1 MNPKFEKREI
11 NDSKMECDTED
22 ELDIDVV
29 GSDSET
35 EEDQAI
41 SDAQKLQATLSRKQS
56 ILRRWEAENGHSTKT
71 EASENSRD
79 GSEAMEVENY
89 PPMPLHPA
97 FRERSKPNIGAK
109 SINSDIFC
117 TIEQIKNQAAA
128 QRQLLSEQ
136 RAFLAPQP
144 DGQPV
149 MKLASRNDSAP
160 NAVVQLKTPVSP
172 TPDDQPAATNFENDE
187 SRPFKCN
194 ECGVG
199 FRIAGHLTRHYKSRS
214 HMSKTSP
221 NRTTTPSPAASEAS
235 SSMRS
240 SPSTTPS
247 PAMSPPIAP
256 EHQSGSRRF
265 RCDVCDIGFRF
276 QGHLDRHLRSTTH
289 LSMEEAV
296 RRNTK
301 EK

>member
-1 MNPKFEKREI
+1 
-11 NDSKMECDTED
+11 
-22 ELDIDVV
+22 
-29 GSDSET
+29 
-35 EEDQAI
+35 
-41 SDAQKLQATLSRKQS
+41 
-56 ILRRWEAENGHSTKT
+56 
-71 EASENSRD
+71 
-79 GSEAMEVENY
+79 MEVEVENH

-97 FRERSKPNIGAK
+97 FREKIKQNNGGAK
-109 SINSDIFC
+109 SINADIFC

-149 MKLASRNDSAP
+149 MSLVTRNDSAP
-160 NAVVQLKTPVSP
+160 NAVVQLKTSVSP
-172 TPDDQPAATNFENDE
+172 TPDDQASVASFEIDE

-199 FRIAGHLTRHYKSRS
+199 FRIAGHLTRHFKSRS
-214 HMSKTSP
+214 HLAKTSP
-221 NRTTTPSPAASEAS
+221 NRTASPSPAASEAS
-235 SSMRS
+235 SSMQG

-256 EHQSGSRRF
+256 ENQSGSRRF

-289 LSMEEAV
+289 LSMEEAI
-296 RRNTK
+296 RRNAK
-301 EK
+301 EKS